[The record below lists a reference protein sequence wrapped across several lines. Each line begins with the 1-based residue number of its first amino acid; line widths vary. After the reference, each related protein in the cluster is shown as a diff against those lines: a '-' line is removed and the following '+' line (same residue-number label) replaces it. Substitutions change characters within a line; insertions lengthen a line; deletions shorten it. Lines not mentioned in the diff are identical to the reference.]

1 MDSECV
7 LCLMDTVESSEQ
19 ERRAQ
24 MQLECCVCLNPLL
37 HRWSG
42 VGTESQ
48 SPHTPV
54 FFINNICYGIKQTA
68 QLFK

>member
-37 HRWSG
+37 LRRSG
-42 VGTESQ
+42 VGTE
-48 SPHTPV
+48 
-54 FFINNICYGIKQTA
+54 
-68 QLFK
+68 L